1 MLVLHD
7 SNGFVTGL
15 QTFPLTS
22 ELAHIVASDELFASL
37 QPLVNSDFRLINIDG
52 DFVLPENINDAL
64 SGVTLE
70 KRRAEKLQEIEA
82 AQFAELQGGVPF
94 NFGSAPDIVQ
104 TSSERDLI
112 NISGITMRGL
122 LLRADA
128 VTDAVIEFRA
138 LSNTSYMITGQQA
151 IDLGA
156 TVAQHTEQIYSKAW
170 QLKDAINAAQSIN
183 ELEAIQW

>member
-7 SNGFVTGL
+7 SNGFITGL

-22 ELAHIVASDELFASL
+22 DFAHIEASDALFTVL

-52 DFVLPENINDAL
+52 DFVLPENINDAIN
-64 SGVTLE
+64 GVTLE
-70 KRRAEKLQEIEA
+70 KFRAEKLREIES
-82 AQFAELQGGVPF
+82 AQFAALQGGVPF
-94 NFGSAPDIVQ
+94 NFGGTPDIVQ

-122 LLRADA
+122 LLRADG
-128 VTDAVIEFRA
+128 VTAPVIEFRA

-156 TVAQHTEQIYSKAW
+156 TVAQHNEQIYSKAW
-170 QLKDAINAAQSIN
+170 QLKDAINAAQSIS